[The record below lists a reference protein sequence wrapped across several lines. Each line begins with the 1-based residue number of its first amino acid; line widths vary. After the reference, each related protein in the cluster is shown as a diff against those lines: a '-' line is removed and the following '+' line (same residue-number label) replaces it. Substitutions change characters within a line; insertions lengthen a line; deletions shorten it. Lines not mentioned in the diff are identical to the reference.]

1 MKNFFNKH
9 WDMLA
14 VLLWFLMIFVIA
26 HLVSCSPTHDNNVV
40 YKTSIKHKIKS
51 VRRVETYAVW
61 PIDPVYE
68 VVLENGDS
76 FKTTSRDVFYLDSI
90 EYIYLTKDS
99 IFIE

>member
-26 HLVSCSPTHDNNVV
+26 HLVSCSADNNVV

-51 VRRVETYAVW
+51 VRRVETHAVW

-76 FKTTSRDVFYLDSI
+76 FETTNKGVFYQDSI